1 VTDDRRDRL
10 ARSRAGL
17 SAEQQ
22 ALLEQRLRART
33 PRAEAPAPTSLV
45 PIQPAGPRPPFFCV
59 HPAGGDVLCF
69 QVLSHQMGTDQPF
82 YGLQSRGLG
91 AGEEPLG
98 SLEEMAAA
106 YRSEIVQA
114 APGPY
119 HLGGWSLGGAVV
131 YELARQLVAEG
142 REVALLAVLDGTP
155 GPWPPGSTAVENVE
169 DEEDDAFW
177 LMEIADYVQRLW
189 GVGLGL
195 SYETLAALDPEART
209 ARFLASL
216 KDTPFGAAASPEPL
230 RRLLRVFKT
239 NVRAFRRYRPQPYP
253 GRITLFRPAEAV
265 SDPTLGWGALSPHPV
280 EIETL
285 PGDHVSILAEPHVR
299 TLAGRLR
306 THIGETSRPP

>member
-1 VTDDRRDRL
+1 VTEDRRDQL
-10 ARSRAGL
+10 ARIRAGL
-17 SAEQQ
+17 TPEQQ
-22 ALLEQRLRART
+22 ALLEQRLRARP
-33 PRAEAPAPTSLV
+33 PRPEPPAPSSLV

-69 QVLSHQMGTDQPF
+69 QLLSHQMGADQPF

-91 AGEEPLG
+91 AGEEPVET
-98 SLEEMAAA
+98 LEEMAAA
-106 YRSEIVQA
+106 YRAEIVQA
-114 APGPY
+114 SPGPY

-131 YELARQLVAEG
+131 YELARQLMAEG
-142 REVALLAVLDGTP
+142 KEVALLAILDGTP
-155 GPWPPGSTAVENVE
+155 GPWPPGSVREE
-169 DEEDDAFW
+169 DEEDDAYW
-177 LMEIADYVQRLW
+177 LMEIADYVERLW

-195 SYETLAALDPEART
+195 SYELLAGLDPEART

-216 KDTPFGAAASPEPL
+216 KGTPFGAAASPEPL

-253 GRITLFRPAEAV
+253 GRITLFRPGEAV

-285 PGDHVSILAEPHVR
+285 PGDHVGILAEPHVR

-306 THIGETSRPP
+306 THIGDT

>member
-17 SAEQQ
+17 SSEQQ
-22 ALLEQRLRART
+22 ALLEQRLRARA
-33 PRAEAPAPTSLV
+33 PRAEAPAPSSLV
-45 PIQPAGPRPPFFCV
+45 AIQPAGPRPPFFCV

-69 QVLSHQMGTDQPF
+69 QFLSHQMGTDQPF

-91 AGEEPLG
+91 AGEEPFET
-98 SLEEMAAA
+98 LEEMAAA
-106 YRSEIVQA
+106 YRTEIVRVS
-114 APGPY
+114 PGPY

-131 YELARQLVAEG
+131 YELARQLMAEG
-142 REVALLAVLDGTP
+142 KDVALLAVLDGTP
-155 GPWPPGSTAVENVE
+155 GPWPPGSAKAE

-189 GVGLGL
+189 GVDLGL
-195 SYETLAALDPEART
+195 SYDQLAALDPEART

-216 KDTPFGAAASPEPL
+216 KDTPLGAAASPDPL

-239 NVRAFRRYRPQPYP
+239 NVRAFRRYRPRPYP
-253 GRITLFRPAEAV
+253 GRITLFRPDEAA
-265 SDPTLGWGALSPHPV
+265 SDPTLGWGALTPRPV

-285 PGDHVSILAEPHVR
+285 PGDHVGILAEPHVR
-299 TLAGRLR
+299 TLAEKLR
-306 THIGETSRPP
+306 TRIGETSRPT